1 MRRTKLVLAAAALMV
16 AMLMALSTPA
26 LAHGLENNCCDDGF
40 SSFFGFGF
48 PFNDGDFSSHTTTS
62 GNVTI
67 IQGN

>member
-16 AMLMALSTPA
+16 TMLMALSTPA
-26 LAHGLENNCCDDGF
+26 LAHDCCDDGF

-67 IQGN
+67 VQG